1 MCCRRGEEAGQLGA
15 PNCNLQL
22 DFQTGPAPAGSW
34 KSGKSVI
41 KEGMEKQGML
51 VLHIRLATHPFAI
64 STFPFLVSF
73 LSQTFIILFLEITC
87 MCVGM
92 CMSTGAHGGYGIPRS
107 QSQREMWG
115 TLCGCWGL
123 SSGQYTEYTVYSIQ
137 SSTHSERQSHC
148 SSPWLSPMQFPAEI
162 KPFYRTFPFW
172 WYLNWNMVC
181 MGLPDEMQDTC
192 WDLADAHRI
201 VGNLKK
207 TFTPWNY
214 PLLMNLDGLTL
225 ATLGV
230 RPFLF
235 ILCNSTCAHAAK
247 QELQTSDAGRWVT
260 CRNRITTNCPA
271 GDCTLEFFSK
281 CPVEGS

>member
-1 MCCRRGEEAGQLGA
+1 
-15 PNCNLQL
+15 
-22 DFQTGPAPAGSW
+22 
-34 KSGKSVI
+34 
-41 KEGMEKQGML
+41 
-51 VLHIRLATHPFAI
+51 
-64 STFPFLVSF
+64 
-73 LSQTFIILFLEITC
+73 
-87 MCVGM
+87 
-92 CMSTGAHGGYGIPRS
+92 
-107 QSQREMWG
+107 
-115 TLCGCWGL
+115 
-123 SSGQYTEYTVYSIQ
+123 
-137 SSTHSERQSHC
+137 
-148 SSPWLSPMQFPAEI
+148 
-162 KPFYRTFPFW
+162 
-172 WYLNWNMVC
+172 MVC

-192 WDLADAHRI
+192 WDLTDAHRR

-207 TFTPWNY
+207 TFIPWNY

-281 CPVEGS
+281 WVRVLIAINDRQGKLGDLGDSSFKLPELYFKSNLTQPFMCEPSEEERSTVLKYQESTPKPQNSELIRFLGFPDDATTFLLK